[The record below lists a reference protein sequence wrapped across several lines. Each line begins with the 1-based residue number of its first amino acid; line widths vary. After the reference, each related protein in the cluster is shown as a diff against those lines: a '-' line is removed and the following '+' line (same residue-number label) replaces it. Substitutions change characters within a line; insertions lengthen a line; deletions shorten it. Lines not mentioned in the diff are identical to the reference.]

1 MPPDKHAIQSKP
13 NMTEQE
19 YLNLAEDFKNK
30 IEEKDKCIDYLKD
43 RIKQV
48 GSMNG
53 DLRKKINRL
62 ENILKFLK
70 SQILFNFDTMENLC
84 HDVKSEGFFIS
95 DNVDDI
101 SDDYED
107 FVESFLNNLE

>member
-1 MPPDKHAIQSKP
+1 MTEEIKNK
-13 NMTEQE
+13 TEQE

-30 IEEKDKCIDYLKD
+30 IDEKDKCIDYLKD

-48 GSMNG
+48 SSMNTE
-53 DLRKKINRL
+53 LRKKINRF
-62 ENILKFLK
+62 ENVLKFLK
-70 SQILFNFDTMENLC
+70 SQLLFNFDTMEQLC

-95 DNVDDI
+95 DTVDDI

-107 FVESFLNNLE
+107 FVESFLNNLN

>member
-1 MPPDKHAIQSKP
+1 MTESKQAI
-13 NMTEQE
+13 NRTEQE

-30 IEEKDKCIDYLKD
+30 IDEKDKCIDYLKD

-48 GSMNG
+48 GSMNSE
-53 DLRKKINRL
+53 LKKKINRL
-62 ENILKFLK
+62 ESILKFLK

-95 DNVDDI
+95 DSVDDI

-107 FVESFLNNLE
+107 FLESFLNNLD

>member
-1 MPPDKHAIQSKP
+1 MTEEIKNK
-13 NMTEQE
+13 TEQE

-30 IEEKDKCIDYLKD
+30 IDEKDKCIDFLKD

-48 GSMNG
+48 SSMNIE
-53 DLRKKINRL
+53 LRKKINRF
-62 ENILKFLK
+62 ENVLKFLK
-70 SQILFNFDTMENLC
+70 SQLLFNFDTMEQLC

-95 DNVDDI
+95 DTVDDI

-107 FVESFLNNLE
+107 FIESFLNNLN

>member
-1 MPPDKHAIQSKP
+1 MTESKQAINNKP
-13 NMTEQE
+13 NITEQE

-30 IEEKDKCIDYLKD
+30 IDEKDKCIDYLKD

-48 GSMNG
+48 GSMNCE
-53 DLRKKINRL
+53 LKKKINRL
-62 ENILKFLK
+62 ESIMKFLK